1 MTYSR
6 HLTNTIKHHLATRK
20 EAIVLT
26 GPRQVGKTYL
36 LNQLFPQAIYFTTD
50 DQQMRSLFDSYSLV
64 AYRQIMPDQ
73 GIIILDEV
81 QNLSDPGRAGKLI
94 YDNFPNIHLIITGSA
109 GLTIK
114 NKHTESM
121 AGRATSL
128 ELLPLTLSELL
139 AQLEAPGET
148 LNWRI
153 WDHLTGGRNVP
164 TVPIHTYD
172 PAQMWERV
180 LLYGLYPALINHADP
195 RQYLLDLIERT
206 IFRDLLDLSL
216 ISDKKIA
223 LNLLTLLAH
232 QIGGLVS
239 YEELATR
246 LQIDARTVKHYLNVF
261 EESYLIYRLYPYSLR
276 QRNELT
282 KRPKIYFYDT
292 GIRNALIQSFSSLT
306 LRDDV
311 GQLFEN
317 FVVMEAVKAQNYHA
331 PQAKLNYWRTKAGSE
346 IDLVIQLE
354 NELIGVECK
363 WHQGRL
369 NTAFKVRYPQAIVK
383 TVTRDNLI

>member
-1 MTYSR
+1 MTYAR
-6 HLTNTIKHHLATRK
+6 HLANTIQSHLATRK

-36 LNQLFPQAIYFTTD
+36 LNQLFPQATYFTLD

-64 AYRQIMPDQ
+64 AYRQIIPDQ
-73 GIIILDEV
+73 GTIILDEV
-81 QNLSDPGRAGKLI
+81 QHLSDPGRAGKLI
-94 YDNFPNIHLIITGSA
+94 YDNFPKVHLIITGSA

-128 ELLPLTLSELL
+128 ELLPLTFSELL
-139 AQLEAPGET
+139 TQLEAPGET

-153 WDHLTGGRNVP
+153 WDHLTGNNQVQP
-164 TVPIHTYD
+164 SPIPVYD
-172 PAQMWERV
+172 RAQMWERV
-180 LLYGLYPALINHADP
+180 LLYGMYPALVNHADP
-195 RQYLLDLIERT
+195 RQYLLDLTERI

-223 LNLLTLLAH
+223 LNLLILLAH

-276 QRNELT
+276 QRNEVT

-292 GIRNALIQSFSSLT
+292 GIRNSLIQSFSPLS

-317 FVVMEAVKAQNYHA
+317 FVVMEAVKAIQYQA
-331 PQAKLNYWRTKAGSE
+331 STAKLNYWRTKAGSE
-346 IDLVIQLE
+346 IDLVIQTDGKLF
-354 NELIGVECK
+354 GVECK
-363 WHQGRL
+363 WHQGRF
-369 NTAFKVRYPQAIVK
+369 NTAFKTRYPQAVIR
-383 TVTRDNLI
+383 TVTGDTVY